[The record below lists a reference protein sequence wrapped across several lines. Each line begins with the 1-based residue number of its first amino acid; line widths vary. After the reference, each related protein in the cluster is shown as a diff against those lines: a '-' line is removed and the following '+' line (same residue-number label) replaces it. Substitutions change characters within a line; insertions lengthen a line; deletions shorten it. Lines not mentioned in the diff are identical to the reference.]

1 MGDDTDA
8 GRRRTLKLLLGTGCA
23 VVAAAA
29 FGPPIAYVVARPPGA
44 GTGARWVRI
53 ARADDL
59 VEAKPRRVAIV
70 ADRHAAW
77 ITEKAVELG
86 SVWVT
91 RRGDSVIALA
101 AACPHLGC
109 TIGAAS
115 DGVGFECPCHDSYFG
130 ADGVRQHGPSPRD
143 MDPLATRIV
152 DGFVEV
158 DFRSYRPGT
167 EDRVET
173 A

>member
-1 MGDDTDA
+1 MADDPDA

-23 VVAAAA
+23 AVAAAA
-29 FGPPIAYVVARPPGA
+29 LGPPIAYVVARAPSDA
-44 GTGARWVRI
+44 TGAHWVRV
-53 ARADDL
+53 ARLDDL
-59 VEAKPRRVAIV
+59 VEAKPCRVAVI

-86 SVWVT
+86 SVWLT
-91 RRGDSVIALA
+91 RRGDSVVALA

-109 TIGAAS
+109 TLGAAA
-115 DGVGFECPCHDSYFG
+115 DGVGFECPCHESYFG

-143 MDPLATRIV
+143 MDPLATRV
-152 DGFVEV
+152 ADGFVEV
-158 DFRSYRPGT
+158 DFRSYRSGT

>member
-1 MGDDTDA
+1 MGDAADA

-23 VVAAAA
+23 AVALAAL
-29 FGPPIAYVVARPPGA
+29 GPPIAYVVARPPGDAA
-44 GTGARWVRI
+44 GEHWVRV
-53 ARADDL
+53 ARLADL
-59 VEAKPRRVAIV
+59 AEAAPRRVAIV

-86 SVWVT
+86 SVWLT
-91 RRGDSVIALA
+91 RRGDAVVALA

-152 DGFVEV
+152 DGFIEV

>member
-1 MGDDTDA
+1 MADDPDA

-23 VVAAAA
+23 AIAAAA
-29 FGPPIAYVVARPPGA
+29 LGPPIAYVVAPAPG
-44 GTGARWVRI
+44 GTGGERWVRV
-53 ARADDL
+53 AKLADL
-59 VEAKPRRVAIV
+59 KEGAPRRVAVV

-86 SVWVT
+86 SVWLT
-91 RRGDSVIALA
+91 RRGDAVVALA

-109 TIGAAS
+109 TIGAAA

-143 MDPLATRIV
+143 MDPLVTRLT

-158 DFRSYRPGT
+158 DFRTYRPGA